1 MPSQAKVRWA
11 QLRVGVMAMV
21 SMAILA
27 VLIFLFTQDKPVW
40 EHYDTIYT
48 FLDDSASLAKGAPVR
63 LNGILIG
70 SVTHIGLSGSKEA
83 NRIVRVTMEVAAF
96 RLKNIP
102 IDSVASIDAENVLGT
117 KFINVTMGKSRVTV
131 EPGGEVKS
139 EASPEIQDLVKK
151 GFGIFDSAQAILGRL
166 DKIVGL
172 IESGQGS
179 IGKFLVDEEFYKR
192 LVKTVEELQKVAETI
207 GSGKGTVGKLLY
219 DESLYNEAH
228 ATIGRL
234 DQVIQDL
241 QAGQGTA
248 GQLLKNP
255 DLYKDAQ
262 ASIAQVRQLLDDI
275 GRARA
280 LAISQRTTIF
290 MVFVPANFWGGLPA
304 SAALTNLVEK
314 QLTGYNF
321 ISLGKVGDQPGQH
334 YWHYLSD
341 WQALP
346 SGTFIPA
353 AKLTPGT
360 HYSVR

>member
-11 QLRVGVMAMV
+11 QLRVGVMAVV

-179 IGKFLVDEEFYKR
+179 IGKFLVDEEFYNR

-275 GRARA
+275 NAGKGTAGKLLKDEA
-280 LAISQRTTIF
+280 AYHQVQSILAEVDTTLSR
-290 MVFVPANFWGGLPA
+290 MNAGQGTMGQLLVNPQLYDSMRGL
-304 SAALTNLVEK
+304 STELQGL
-314 QLTGYNF
+314 
-321 ISLGKVGDQPGQH
+321 VGDIRKNPKKFLRIKFGI
-334 YWHYLSD
+334 
-341 WQALP
+341 
-346 SGTFIPA
+346 F
-353 AKLTPGT
+353 
-360 HYSVR
+360 